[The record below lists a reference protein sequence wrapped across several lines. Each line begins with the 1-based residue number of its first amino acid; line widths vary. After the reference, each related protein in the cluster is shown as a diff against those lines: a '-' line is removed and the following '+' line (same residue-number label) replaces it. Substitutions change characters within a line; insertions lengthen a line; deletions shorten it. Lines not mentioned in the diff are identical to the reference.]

1 MPTQKQLPETLLAEN
16 TPDSTLVSLAA
27 NGSSAA
33 FENIMR
39 RYNRRLFRTARS
51 ILKNDTEAEDALQE
65 AYIHAWRALGGF
77 RFDAQLSTWLVRIVV
92 NESLGRLRRDKRAQ
106 IIPLNTDISELELD
120 DEDSLIDYP
129 TQQPENAA
137 MRTELRTA
145 VEARIDL
152 LPETFRTVFVMRAV
166 EEMSVEEVSQILGI
180 PEATV
185 RTRYFRARSL
195 LRESLAKDMD
205 TALEDVFS
213 FDGARCDRI
222 VANVLAKVKLEIQ

>member
-1 MPTQKQLPETLLAEN
+1 MPIQKHSPETALTEN
-16 TPDSTLVSLAA
+16 TPDSALVSLAA

-33 FENIMR
+33 FESIMR

-65 AYIHAWRALGGF
+65 AYIHAWRALDSF

-106 IIPLNTDISELELD
+106 IIPLTTDISELELD
-120 DEDSLIDYP
+120 DEDSLMGDP
-129 TQQPENAA
+129 NQQPENTA

-166 EEMSVEEVSQILGI
+166 EEMSVEEVSQILDI

-195 LRESLAKDMD
+195 LRESLAQDID
-205 TALEDVFS
+205 TALENVFS
-213 FDGARCDRI
+213 FDGKRCDRI
-222 VANVLAKVKLEIQ
+222 VANVLAKVKTTI